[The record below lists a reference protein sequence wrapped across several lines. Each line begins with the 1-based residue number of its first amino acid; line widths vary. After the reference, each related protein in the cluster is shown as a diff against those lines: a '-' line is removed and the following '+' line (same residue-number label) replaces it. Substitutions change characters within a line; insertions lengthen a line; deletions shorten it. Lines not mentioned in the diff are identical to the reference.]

1 MTCRP
6 LAYTRLGIII
16 FFILIK
22 GPWVFSQSEPA
33 SLSATGD
40 QIYCPQTQQNIVTS
54 FDITDSDS
62 SSITGFYIQI
72 STGFVLGED
81 QLILTGT
88 HPNII
93 ANWNSAEAK
102 LSLLPANGIS
112 IDYTDIINAVLNVV
126 FFSSNINVGAKTF
139 SLTIGEANFLNGHY
153 YEFVSATAIPW
164 TAAEQLAEGMSY
176 YGLQGYLA
184 TITDADEAQI
194 CGELTPGT
202 GWIGGSDFQTEGVWK
217 WVTGPEEGTVFWN
230 GDLSGSAPA
239 GVYSNWNNGEP
250 NNAGNEDYAHIT
262 PPSIGF
268 PGSWND
274 LPNNTAGQGAY
285 EAAGFIVEYGGM
297 PNDPDL
303 NISATTFFNPPE
315 ILSTTSASGCENQTI
330 TLEATSNT
338 ADIVW
343 FDSQF
348 GGNQLFIGDV
358 YNVELSQDTTF
369 WVLASENNCSNGLRV
384 PVNATITTSEPSN
397 FTQIHDMCEG
407 TELTLPNT
415 SNNGITGAWNPEFD
429 SNNTTTYTF
438 EPDDGQ
444 CALTAEMTVNIIP
457 FTNPEFTQI
466 DDTCEGTELTLP
478 TTSNNGIT
486 GFWSPLFDSNT
497 TTTYNFE
504 PDDGQCATTAE
515 MTVVIIP
522 NTIPEF
528 TQIEDVCEGTEVWAG
543 GSPFQLVSNNGI
555 TGVWNPAFDAF
566 NTTTYTFEPDDDQCA
581 TTAEMTVNIIPFT
594 NPEFNQ
600 VDDTCEGTE
609 LTLPTAS
616 NNGITGAW
624 NPAFD
629 AFNTTTYTF
638 EPDDNQCSTTAEM
651 TVNIISFINPE
662 FTQIDDTCEGTEL
675 TLPTTSNNGIT
686 GAWNPLFDVF
696 NTTTYTFEPDDDQC
710 ATTAEMTVN
719 IIPFINPEFTQVDDT
734 CEGTELTLPTTSN
747 NGITG
752 AWNPAFDAFNTT
764 TYTFEPDDD
773 QCATTVEMTVIVI
786 PSIIPEFTQIDP
798 FCYGA
803 TPTELPIISNN
814 NIQGTWNP
822 NIINNTETTTYMFTP
837 GEGTC
842 VETAFMTITVY
853 ELTIPTF
860 NLNDICIG
868 ETIQAL
874 PVISNEGI
882 SGAWFPVPNNLV
894 TTTYTFTPDNGQ
906 CANITTE
913 TIEVNPFNNLEITV
927 ENISEAFDSNQM
939 IQVSVTGGS
948 DNYEYQ
954 LDGGV
959 WQNSSVFQNIV
970 GCYEHIVKVR
980 DSEGCSNEPESSVTI
995 LDYPKFF
1002 TPNEDGF
1009 NDLWNIKCLENQT
1022 ALISIFNRH
1031 GKLLRQFKT
1040 TNPGWN
1046 GTYNG
1051 QLMPAND
1058 YWFIVSYY
1066 DKNGFQKE
1074 FRSHFTLKL

>member
-1 MTCRP
+1 MNCRP
-6 LAYTRLGIII
+6 LAYIRLGIII
-16 FFILIK
+16 FFVLIK
-22 GPWVFSQSEPA
+22 GLWVFSQAEPP

-54 FDITDSDS
+54 FNITDLDS
-62 SSITGFYIQI
+62 SSTTGFYIQI

-112 IDYTDIINAVLNVV
+112 IEYNDIINAVLNVV

-164 TAAEQLAEGMSY
+164 TAAEELAEGMSY
-176 YGLQGYLA
+176 YGLQGYLV

-202 GWIGGSDFQTEGVWK
+202 GWIGGSDAQTEGVWK

-230 GDLSGSAPA
+230 GDMSGSAPA
-239 GVYSNWNNGEP
+239 GVYSNWNNSEP

-297 PNDPDL
+297 PGDPDL
-303 NISATTFFNPPE
+303 NISASTFFNPPE
-315 ILSTTSASGCENQTI
+315 ILSTTSATGCENQTI

-348 GGNQLFIGDV
+348 GGNQLFTGDV

-384 PVNATITTSEPSN
+384 PLNATITTSEPSN
-397 FTQIHDMCEG
+397 FTQIDDICEG
-407 TELTLPNT
+407 TELTLPTT
-415 SNNGITGAWNPEFD
+415 SNNGITGVWNPEFD
-429 SNNTTTYTF
+429 ANNTTTYTF

-444 CALTAEMTVNIIP
+444 CALIAEMTINIIP

-478 TTSNNGIT
+478 TT
-486 GFWSPLFDSNT
+486 
-497 TTTYNFE
+497 
-504 PDDGQCATTAE
+504 
-515 MTVVIIP
+515 
-522 NTIPEF
+522 
-528 TQIEDVCEGTEVWAG
+528 
-543 GSPFQLVSNNGI
+543 SNNGI

-594 NPEFNQ
+594 NPEF
-600 VDDTCEGTE
+600 
-609 LTLPTAS
+609 
-616 NNGITGAW
+616 
-624 NPAFD
+624 
-629 AFNTTTYTF
+629 
-638 EPDDNQCSTTAEM
+638 
-651 TVNIISFINPE
+651 
-662 FTQIDDTCEGTEL
+662 TQIDDTCEGAEL
-675 TLPTTSNNGIT
+675 TLPTTSNNGTT
-686 GAWNPLFDVF
+686 GV
-696 NTTTYTFEPDDDQC
+696 
-710 ATTAEMTVN
+710 
-719 IIPFINPEFTQVDDT
+719 
-734 CEGTELTLPTTSN
+734 
-747 NGITG
+747 
-752 AWNPAFDAFNTT
+752 WNPAFDAFNTT

-773 QCATTVEMTVIVI
+773 QCATTAEMTVIVI

-798 FCYGA
+798 FCFGD
-803 TPTELPIISNN
+803 TPPELPIISNN
-814 NIQGTWNP
+814 NVQGTWNP

-837 GEGTC
+837 DEGTC
-842 VETAFMTITVY
+842 VETVFMTISIN

-860 NLNDICIG
+860 NLNDICLG
-868 ETIQAL
+868 ETVQVL

-882 SGAWFPVPNNLV
+882 TGAWFPVPNNLV

-913 TIEVNPFNNLEITV
+913 TIEVNTFNNLEITV

-939 IQVSVTGGS
+939 IQVSVIGGS
-948 DNYEYQ
+948 NNYQYQ

-959 WQNSSVFQNIV
+959 WQNSSVFQNVV
-970 GCYEHIVKVR
+970 GCYEHIVRVR
-980 DSEGCSNEPESSVTI
+980 DSEGCSNEPESSITI

-1002 TPNEDGF
+1002 TPNNDGF

-1022 ALISIFNRH
+1022 AIISIFNRH

-1040 TNPGWN
+1040 ATPGWN

>member
-581 TTAEMTVNIIPFT
+581 TT
-594 NPEFNQ
+594 
-600 VDDTCEGTE
+600 
-609 LTLPTAS
+609 
-616 NNGITGAW
+616 
-624 NPAFD
+624 
-629 AFNTTTYTF
+629 
-638 EPDDNQCSTTAEM
+638 
-651 TVNIISFINPE
+651 
-662 FTQIDDTCEGTEL
+662 
-675 TLPTTSNNGIT
+675 
-686 GAWNPLFDVF
+686 
-696 NTTTYTFEPDDDQC
+696 
-710 ATTAEMTVN
+710 
-719 IIPFINPEFTQVDDT
+719 
-734 CEGTELTLPTTSN
+734 
-747 NGITG
+747 
-752 AWNPAFDAFNTT
+752 
-764 TYTFEPDDD
+764 
-773 QCATTVEMTVIVI
+773 VEMTVIVI

>member
-1 MTCRP
+1 MNCRP
-6 LAYTRLGIII
+6 LAYIRLGIII
-16 FFILIK
+16 FFVLIK
-22 GPWVFSQSEPA
+22 GLWVFSQAEPP

-54 FDITDSDS
+54 FNITDLDS
-62 SSITGFYIQI
+62 SSTTGFYIQI

-112 IDYTDIINAVLNVV
+112 IEYNDIINAVLNVV

-164 TAAEQLAEGMSY
+164 TAAEELAEGMSY
-176 YGLQGYLA
+176 YGLQGYLV

-202 GWIGGSDFQTEGVWK
+202 GWIGGSDAQTEGVWK

-230 GDLSGSAPA
+230 GDMSGSAPA
-239 GVYSNWNNGEP
+239 GVYSNWNNSEP

-297 PNDPDL
+297 PGDPDL
-303 NISATTFFNPPE
+303 NISASTFFNPPE
-315 ILSTTSASGCENQTI
+315 ILSTTSATGCENQTI

-348 GGNQLFIGDV
+348 GGNQLFTGDV

-384 PVNATITTSEPSN
+384 PLNATITTSEPSN
-397 FTQIHDMCEG
+397 FTQIDDICEG
-407 TELTLPNT
+407 TELTLPTT
-415 SNNGITGAWNPEFD
+415 SNNGITGVWNPEFD
-429 SNNTTTYTF
+429 ANNTTTYTF

-444 CALTAEMTVNIIP
+444 CALIAEMTVNIIP

-466 DDTCEGTELTLP
+466 DDTCEGAELTLP
-478 TTSNNGIT
+478 TTSNNGT
-486 GFWSPLFDSNT
+486 
-497 TTTYNFE
+497 
-504 PDDGQCATTAE
+504 
-515 MTVVIIP
+515 
-522 NTIPEF
+522 
-528 TQIEDVCEGTEVWAG
+528 
-543 GSPFQLVSNNGI
+543 

-581 TTAEMTVNIIPFT
+581 TTAEMTV
-594 NPEFNQ
+594 
-600 VDDTCEGTE
+600 
-609 LTLPTAS
+609 
-616 NNGITGAW
+616 
-624 NPAFD
+624 
-629 AFNTTTYTF
+629 
-638 EPDDNQCSTTAEM
+638 
-651 TVNIISFINPE
+651 
-662 FTQIDDTCEGTEL
+662 
-675 TLPTTSNNGIT
+675 
-686 GAWNPLFDVF
+686 
-696 NTTTYTFEPDDDQC
+696 
-710 ATTAEMTVN
+710 
-719 IIPFINPEFTQVDDT
+719 
-734 CEGTELTLPTTSN
+734 
-747 NGITG
+747 
-752 AWNPAFDAFNTT
+752 
-764 TYTFEPDDD
+764 
-773 QCATTVEMTVIVI
+773 IVI

-798 FCYGA
+798 FCFGD
-803 TPTELPIISNN
+803 TPPELPIISNN
-814 NIQGTWNP
+814 NVQGTWNP

-837 GEGTC
+837 DEGTC
-842 VETAFMTITVY
+842 VETVFMTISIN

-860 NLNDICIG
+860 NLNDICLG
-868 ETIQAL
+868 ETVQVL

-882 SGAWFPVPNNLV
+882 TGAWFPVPNNLV

-913 TIEVNPFNNLEITV
+913 TIEVNTFNNLEITV

-939 IQVSVTGGS
+939 IQVSVIGGS
-948 DNYEYQ
+948 NNYQYQ

-959 WQNSSVFQNIV
+959 WQNSSVFQNVV
-970 GCYEHIVKVR
+970 GCYEHIVRVR
-980 DSEGCSNEPESSVTI
+980 DSEGCSNEPESSITI

-1002 TPNEDGF
+1002 TPNNDGF

-1022 ALISIFNRH
+1022 AIISIFNRH

-1040 TNPGWN
+1040 ATPGWN

>member
-1 MTCRP
+1 MNCRP
-6 LAYTRLGIII
+6 LAYIRLGIII
-16 FFILIK
+16 FFVLIK
-22 GPWVFSQSEPA
+22 GLWVFSQAEPP

-54 FDITDSDS
+54 FNITDLDS
-62 SSITGFYIQI
+62 SSTTGFYIQI

-112 IDYTDIINAVLNVV
+112 IEYNDIINAVLNVV

-164 TAAEQLAEGMSY
+164 TAAEELAEGMSY
-176 YGLQGYLA
+176 YGLQGYLV

-202 GWIGGSDFQTEGVWK
+202 GWIGGSDAQTEGVWK

-230 GDLSGSAPA
+230 GDMSGSAPA
-239 GVYSNWNNGEP
+239 GVYSNWNNSEP

-297 PNDPDL
+297 PGDPDL
-303 NISATTFFNPPE
+303 NISASTFFNPPE
-315 ILSTTSASGCENQTI
+315 ILSTTSATGCENQTI

-348 GGNQLFIGDV
+348 GGNQLFTGDV

-384 PVNATITTSEPSN
+384 PLNATITTSEPSN
-397 FTQIHDMCEG
+397 FTQIDDICEG
-407 TELTLPNT
+407 TELTLPTT
-415 SNNGITGAWNPEFD
+415 SNNGITGVWNPEFD
-429 SNNTTTYTF
+429 ANNTTTYTF

-444 CALTAEMTVNIIP
+444 CALIAEMTINIIP

-478 TTSNNGIT
+478 TT
-486 GFWSPLFDSNT
+486 
-497 TTTYNFE
+497 
-504 PDDGQCATTAE
+504 
-515 MTVVIIP
+515 
-522 NTIPEF
+522 
-528 TQIEDVCEGTEVWAG
+528 
-543 GSPFQLVSNNGI
+543 SNNGI

-581 TTAEMTVNIIPFT
+581 TTAEMTV
-594 NPEFNQ
+594 
-600 VDDTCEGTE
+600 
-609 LTLPTAS
+609 
-616 NNGITGAW
+616 
-624 NPAFD
+624 
-629 AFNTTTYTF
+629 
-638 EPDDNQCSTTAEM
+638 
-651 TVNIISFINPE
+651 
-662 FTQIDDTCEGTEL
+662 
-675 TLPTTSNNGIT
+675 
-686 GAWNPLFDVF
+686 
-696 NTTTYTFEPDDDQC
+696 
-710 ATTAEMTVN
+710 
-719 IIPFINPEFTQVDDT
+719 
-734 CEGTELTLPTTSN
+734 
-747 NGITG
+747 
-752 AWNPAFDAFNTT
+752 
-764 TYTFEPDDD
+764 
-773 QCATTVEMTVIVI
+773 IVI

-798 FCYGA
+798 FCFGD
-803 TPTELPIISNN
+803 TPPELPIISNN
-814 NIQGTWNP
+814 NVQGTWNP

-837 GEGTC
+837 DEGTC
-842 VETAFMTITVY
+842 VETVFMTISIN

-860 NLNDICIG
+860 NLNDICLG
-868 ETIQAL
+868 ETVQVL

-882 SGAWFPVPNNLV
+882 TGAWFPVPNNLV

-913 TIEVNPFNNLEITV
+913 TIEVNTFNNLEITV

-939 IQVSVTGGS
+939 IQVSVIGGS
-948 DNYEYQ
+948 NNYQYQ

-959 WQNSSVFQNIV
+959 WQNSSVFQNVV
-970 GCYEHIVKVR
+970 GCYEHIVRVR
-980 DSEGCSNEPESSVTI
+980 DSEGCSNEPESSITI

-1002 TPNEDGF
+1002 TPNNDGF

-1022 ALISIFNRH
+1022 AIISIFNRH

-1040 TNPGWN
+1040 ATPGWN

>member
-1 MTCRP
+1 MNCRP
-6 LAYTRLGIII
+6 LAYIRLGIII
-16 FFILIK
+16 FFVLIK
-22 GPWVFSQSEPA
+22 GLWVFSQAEPP

-54 FDITDSDS
+54 FNITDLDS
-62 SSITGFYIQI
+62 SSTTGFYIQI

-112 IDYTDIINAVLNVV
+112 IEYNDIINAVLNVV

-164 TAAEQLAEGMSY
+164 TAAEELAEGMSY
-176 YGLQGYLA
+176 YGLQGYLV

-202 GWIGGSDFQTEGVWK
+202 GWIGGSDAQTEGVWK

-230 GDLSGSAPA
+230 GDMSGSAPA
-239 GVYSNWNNGEP
+239 GVYSNWNNSEP

-297 PNDPDL
+297 PGDPDL
-303 NISATTFFNPPE
+303 NISASTFFNPPE
-315 ILSTTSASGCENQTI
+315 ILSTTSATGCENQTI

-348 GGNQLFIGDV
+348 GGNQLFTGDV

-384 PVNATITTSEPSN
+384 PLNATITTGEPSN
-397 FTQIHDMCEG
+397 FTQI
-407 TELTLPNT
+407 
-415 SNNGITGAWNPEFD
+415 
-429 SNNTTTYTF
+429 
-438 EPDDGQ
+438 DD
-444 CALTAEMTVNIIP
+444 I
-457 FTNPEFTQI
+457 
-466 DDTCEGTELTLP
+466 CEGTELTLP
-478 TTSNNGIT
+478 T
-486 GFWSPLFDSNT
+486 
-497 TTTYNFE
+497 
-504 PDDGQCATTAE
+504 A
-515 MTVVIIP
+515 
-522 NTIPEF
+522 
-528 TQIEDVCEGTEVWAG
+528 
-543 GSPFQLVSNNGI
+543 SNNGI
-555 TGVWNPAFDAF
+555 TGVWNPTFDAF

-581 TTAEMTVNIIPFT
+581 TTAEMTV
-594 NPEFNQ
+594 
-600 VDDTCEGTE
+600 
-609 LTLPTAS
+609 
-616 NNGITGAW
+616 
-624 NPAFD
+624 
-629 AFNTTTYTF
+629 
-638 EPDDNQCSTTAEM
+638 
-651 TVNIISFINPE
+651 
-662 FTQIDDTCEGTEL
+662 
-675 TLPTTSNNGIT
+675 
-686 GAWNPLFDVF
+686 
-696 NTTTYTFEPDDDQC
+696 
-710 ATTAEMTVN
+710 
-719 IIPFINPEFTQVDDT
+719 
-734 CEGTELTLPTTSN
+734 
-747 NGITG
+747 
-752 AWNPAFDAFNTT
+752 
-764 TYTFEPDDD
+764 
-773 QCATTVEMTVIVI
+773 IVI

-798 FCYGA
+798 FCFGD
-803 TPTELPIISNN
+803 TPPELPIISNN
-814 NIQGTWNP
+814 NVQGTWNP

-837 GEGTC
+837 DEGTC
-842 VETAFMTITVY
+842 VETVFMTISIN

-860 NLNDICIG
+860 NLNDICLG
-868 ETIQAL
+868 ETVQVL

-882 SGAWFPVPNNLV
+882 TGAWFPVPNNLV

-913 TIEVNPFNNLEITV
+913 TIEVNTFNNLEITV

-939 IQVSVTGGS
+939 IQVSVIGGS
-948 DNYEYQ
+948 NNYQYQ

-959 WQNSSVFQNIV
+959 WQNSSVFQNVV
-970 GCYEHIVKVR
+970 GCYEHIVRVR
-980 DSEGCSNEPESSVTI
+980 DSEGCSNEPESSITI

-1002 TPNEDGF
+1002 TPNNDGF

-1022 ALISIFNRH
+1022 AIISIFNRH

-1040 TNPGWN
+1040 ATPGWN

>member
-1 MTCRP
+1 MNCRP
-6 LAYTRLGIII
+6 LAYIRLGIII
-16 FFILIK
+16 FFVLIK
-22 GPWVFSQSEPA
+22 GLWVFSQAEPP

-54 FDITDSDS
+54 FNITDLDS
-62 SSITGFYIQI
+62 SSTTGFYIQI

-112 IDYTDIINAVLNVV
+112 IEYNDIINAVLNVV

-164 TAAEQLAEGMSY
+164 TAAEELAEGMSY
-176 YGLQGYLA
+176 YGLQGYLV

-202 GWIGGSDFQTEGVWK
+202 GWIGGSDAQTEGVWK

-230 GDLSGSAPA
+230 GDMSGSAPA
-239 GVYSNWNNGEP
+239 GVYSNWNNSEP

-297 PNDPDL
+297 PGDPDL
-303 NISATTFFNPPE
+303 NISASTFFNPPE
-315 ILSTTSASGCENQTI
+315 ILSTTSATGCENQTI

-348 GGNQLFIGDV
+348 GGNQLFTGDV

-384 PVNATITTSEPSN
+384 PLNATITTSEPSN
-397 FTQIHDMCEG
+397 FTQIDDICEG
-407 TELTLPNT
+407 TELTLPTT
-415 SNNGITGAWNPEFD
+415 SNNGITGVWNPEFD
-429 SNNTTTYTF
+429 ANNTTTYTF

-444 CALTAEMTVNIIP
+444 CALIAEMTINIIP

-478 TTSNNGIT
+478 TT
-486 GFWSPLFDSNT
+486 
-497 TTTYNFE
+497 
-504 PDDGQCATTAE
+504 
-515 MTVVIIP
+515 
-522 NTIPEF
+522 
-528 TQIEDVCEGTEVWAG
+528 
-543 GSPFQLVSNNGI
+543 SNNGI

-594 NPEFNQ
+594 NPEF
-600 VDDTCEGTE
+600 
-609 LTLPTAS
+609 
-616 NNGITGAW
+616 
-624 NPAFD
+624 
-629 AFNTTTYTF
+629 
-638 EPDDNQCSTTAEM
+638 
-651 TVNIISFINPE
+651 
-662 FTQIDDTCEGTEL
+662 TQIDDTCEGTEL

-686 GAWNPLFDVF
+686 GVWNPAFDAF

-719 IIPFINPEFTQVDDT
+719 IIPFTNPEFTQIDDT
-734 CEGTELTLPTTSN
+734 CEGAELTLPTTSN
-747 NGITG
+747 NGTTG
-752 AWNPAFDAFNTT
+752 VWNPAFDAFNTT

-773 QCATTVEMTVIVI
+773 QCATTAEMTVIVIPSIIPEFTQIDDTCEGAELTLPTTSNNGTTGVWNPAFDAFNTTTYTFEPDDDQCATTAEMTVIVI

-798 FCYGA
+798 FCFGD
-803 TPTELPIISNN
+803 TPPELPIISNN
-814 NIQGTWNP
+814 NVQGTWNP

-837 GEGTC
+837 DEGTC
-842 VETAFMTITVY
+842 VETVFMTISIN

-860 NLNDICIG
+860 NLNDICLG
-868 ETIQAL
+868 ETVQVL

-882 SGAWFPVPNNLV
+882 TGAWFPVPNNLV

-913 TIEVNPFNNLEITV
+913 TIEVNTFNNLEITV

-939 IQVSVTGGS
+939 IQVSVIGGS
-948 DNYEYQ
+948 NNYQYQ

-959 WQNSSVFQNIV
+959 WQNSSVFQNVV
-970 GCYEHIVKVR
+970 GCYEHIVRVR
-980 DSEGCSNEPESSVTI
+980 DSEGCSNEPESSITI

-1002 TPNEDGF
+1002 TPNNDGF

-1022 ALISIFNRH
+1022 AIISIFNRH

-1040 TNPGWN
+1040 ATPGWN

>member
-1 MTCRP
+1 MNCRP
-6 LAYTRLGIII
+6 LAYIRLGIII
-16 FFILIK
+16 FFVLIK
-22 GPWVFSQSEPA
+22 GLWVFSQAEPP

-54 FDITDSDS
+54 FNITDLDS
-62 SSITGFYIQI
+62 NSTTGFYIQI

-112 IDYTDIINAVLNVV
+112 IEYTDIINAVLNVV

-164 TAAEQLAEGMSY
+164 TAAEELAEGMSY

-184 TITDADEAQI
+184 TITGADEAQI

-202 GWIGGSDFQTEGVWK
+202 GWIGGSDAQTEGVWK

-230 GDLSGSAPA
+230 GDISGSAPA

-297 PNDPDL
+297 PGDPDL
-303 NISATTFFNPPE
+303 NISASTFFNPPE
-315 ILSTTSASGCENQTI
+315 ILSITPTTGCENQTI

-338 ADIVW
+338 SDIVW

-348 GGNQLFIGDV
+348 GGNQLFTGDA

-369 WVLASENNCSNGLRV
+369 WILASENNCGNGLRV
-384 PVNATITTSEPSN
+384 PLNATITTSEPSN
-397 FTQIHDMCEG
+397 FTQIDDICQG
-407 TELTLPNT
+407 TEFTLPTT
-415 SNNGITGAWNPEFD
+415 SNNGITGVWNPEFD
-429 SNNTTTYTF
+429 ANNTTTYTF

-444 CALTAEMTVNIIP
+444 CALIAEMTINIIPFTNPEFTQIDDTCEGAELTLPTTSNNGTTGVWNPTFDAFNTTTYTFEPDDDQCATTAEMTVNIIP

-478 TTSNNGIT
+478 TTSNNGT
-486 GFWSPLFDSNT
+486 
-497 TTTYNFE
+497 
-504 PDDGQCATTAE
+504 
-515 MTVVIIP
+515 
-522 NTIPEF
+522 
-528 TQIEDVCEGTEVWAG
+528 
-543 GSPFQLVSNNGI
+543 

-581 TTAEMTVNIIPFT
+581 TTAEMTV
-594 NPEFNQ
+594 
-600 VDDTCEGTE
+600 
-609 LTLPTAS
+609 
-616 NNGITGAW
+616 
-624 NPAFD
+624 
-629 AFNTTTYTF
+629 
-638 EPDDNQCSTTAEM
+638 
-651 TVNIISFINPE
+651 
-662 FTQIDDTCEGTEL
+662 
-675 TLPTTSNNGIT
+675 
-686 GAWNPLFDVF
+686 
-696 NTTTYTFEPDDDQC
+696 
-710 ATTAEMTVN
+710 
-719 IIPFINPEFTQVDDT
+719 
-734 CEGTELTLPTTSN
+734 
-747 NGITG
+747 
-752 AWNPAFDAFNTT
+752 
-764 TYTFEPDDD
+764 
-773 QCATTVEMTVIVI
+773 IVI

-798 FCYGA
+798 FCFGD
-803 TPTELPIISNN
+803 TPPELPIISNN
-814 NIQGTWNP
+814 NVQGTWNP

-837 GEGTC
+837 DEGTC
-842 VETAFMTITVY
+842 VETVFMTISIN

-860 NLNDICIG
+860 NLNDICLG
-868 ETIQAL
+868 ETVQVL

-882 SGAWFPVPNNLV
+882 TGAWFPVPNNLV

-913 TIEVNPFNNLEITV
+913 TIEVNTFNNLEITV

-939 IQVSVTGGS
+939 IQVSVIGGS
-948 DNYEYQ
+948 NNYEYQ

-959 WQNSSVFQNIV
+959 WQNSSVFQNVV
-970 GCYEHIVKVR
+970 GCYEHIVRVR
-980 DSEGCSNEPESSVTI
+980 DSEGCSNEPESSITI

-1002 TPNEDGF
+1002 TPNDDGF

-1022 ALISIFNRH
+1022 AIISIFNRH

-1040 TNPGWN
+1040 ATPGWN